1 MAPALAGGYYCDMIY
16 LVEFYKGDQRCQLKK
31 TDLGLDAAKQHA
43 LVMAQPFG
51 ATSAR
56 ILDKKRKVV
65 ASYDFPALG

>member
-1 MAPALAGGYYCDMIY
+1 MIY
-16 LVEFYKGDQRCQLKK
+16 WVEFYKGEQPCQLKK
-31 TDLGLDAAKQHA
+31 TDLGLEAAKQHA

-65 ASYDFPALG
+65 ASYDFPGNGWAGSRR

>member
-1 MAPALAGGYYCDMIY
+1 MAPAGAAKYHGDMIY
-16 LVEFYKGDQRCQLKK
+16 WVEFYKGDECCQSKK

-51 ATSAR
+51 ATSVR

-65 ASYDFPALG
+65 VSYDVPAIG